1 MAKAGRRTTSR
12 RELAGHQRFEQVSPE
27 VGVLDEEALADGLR
41 DDPDAT
47 LALLADLAGATDREM
62 RELARRLAA
71 RLFLDLAPRGPATR
85 GIGRL
90 RSGPYRPDG
99 GDLDL
104 DASLEAL
111 AERGNGLI
119 DPERLRVRVWERP
132 ATALCLLVDRSG
144 SMGGRAL
151 ATAALAAAAVATRAP
166 TDYSV
171 LAFGNEV
178 VVAKGQQT
186 PRAGEAVVNDLL
198 TLRGFGTTDLAAAL
212 YAAHDQLAR
221 SRAGRKIAVLL
232 SDCRSTAGDDPLAAA
247 RALDE
252 LVIVA
257 PERDAEEATEFAAR
271 AGARCLT
278 VSGPAEVGAALSRA
292 FERMP

>member
-1 MAKAGRRTTSR
+1 VAKAGRRTTSR

-47 LALLADLAGATDREM
+47 LALLADLAGATDREL

-71 RLFLDLAPRGPATR
+71 RLFLDLAPRGPAAR

-119 DPERLRVRVWERP
+119 DPDRLRVRVERP
-132 ATALCLLVDRSG
+132 PRRCACS
-144 SMGGRAL
+144 S
-151 ATAALAAAAVATRAP
+151 TAAARWVARWPRPLAAAAVATRAP

-171 LAFGNEV
+171 LRSATRWWP
-178 VVAKGQQT
+178 GQQT
-186 PRAGEAVVNDLL
+186 PRAGAVVNDLL
-198 TLRGFGTTDLAAAL
+198 TLRGSAPPTWLRPCTRRTTSWPAAAAQDRCPVQRL
-212 YAAHDQLAR
+212 PQR
-221 SRAGRKIAVLL
+221 PVTIRWRRG
-232 SDCRSTAGDDPLAAA
+232 RST
-247 RALDE
+247 
-252 LVIVA
+252 
-257 PERDAEEATEFAAR
+257 
-271 AGARCLT
+271 
-278 VSGPAEVGAALSRA
+278 SW
-292 FERMP
+292 